1 MNNSNILSDDS
12 LYSLLMQIMRY
23 HHTRAF
29 TVLAKKG
36 LHRGQAPILVLL
48 WKKEGRTQSE
58 ISELLHIKPA
68 TVSDCLTRLEKAELL
83 VRKPDPDDLRISRIF
98 LTNRGKEIQ
107 MEVENVMQ
115 SLEQNCFQNFTGD
128 EKILLRRFL
137 IQIRDNLSKVCGEK
151 NEETI

>member
-1 MNNSNILSDDS
+1 VKNSNVFNDET

-29 TVLAKKG
+29 TILSKKG
-36 LHRGQAPILVLL
+36 LHRGQAPILLLL

-83 VRKPDPDDLRISRIF
+83 VRKADPDDLRISRIF

-115 SLEQNCFQNFTGD
+115 SLEQDCFQHFTGE

-137 IQIRDNLSKVCGEK
+137 IQIRDNLSKVVGES
-151 NEETI
+151 NEETF